1 VLSDEMRYRLLKL
14 LDANP
19 RLSQRDVARELDISL
34 GKVNYCL
41 NALVRKGWI
50 KASRFTN
57 SRNKAAYMYLLT
69 PRGMEAKIRLTFE
82 FLRIKLREYETLRD
96 EIEQIR
102 READAARTT
111 HVP

>member
-1 VLSDEMRYRLLKL
+1 MLRQILKMC
-14 LDANP
+14 N
-19 RLSQRDVARELDISL
+19 
-34 GKVNYCL
+34 
-41 NALVRKGWI
+41 RKGWI

-102 READAARTT
+102 REAEAARTT
-111 HVP
+111 HAP